1 MIHPIQ
7 ELSGQT
13 LRSFQLH
20 LATRHMRQVLS
31 SITRPNVSK
40 YLTTDTQWRNLLQL
54 ERSQGDHREVAPPL
68 QHAKA
73 SLSSRIPSA
82 SAGHYRTATRTRRD
96 HKHSIVSH
104 STWCKM
110 SGRPIA
116 EGGQPLR
123 IGLERFLQSVVAF
136 VMLKI
141 SEAFGFDT
149 AQRRIES
156 DASSMGKVVKKLN
169 RSLFV
174 VYSYFR

>member
-1 MIHPIQ
+1 
-7 ELSGQT
+7 
-13 LRSFQLH
+13 
-20 LATRHMRQVLS
+20 
-31 SITRPNVSK
+31 
-40 YLTTDTQWRNLLQL
+40 
-54 ERSQGDHREVAPPL
+54 
-68 QHAKA
+68 
-73 SLSSRIPSA
+73 
-82 SAGHYRTATRTRRD
+82 
-96 HKHSIVSH
+96 
-104 STWCKM
+104 M